1 MRRFVILAATAA
13 MAFLFTGCF
22 GGEVAPSPVR
32 PRLTRIETLG
42 NQCFR
47 ITSSL
52 GTSILTNPY
61 APKTGGRTLPSP
73 LKADIL
79 LVTAERSDANNIN
92 ALENQPALLRG
103 SVGIGCANITGVPI
117 RGVPSYRNPEIPS
130 ADGMNLAYTWVMDGI
145 RFCFVGNMDRL
156 FAPDELSQIGAVDI
170 LFAPAKS
177 LLTASERD
185 QAIKQIRPRL
195 LIPMGKGTWLNGDVR
210 KIESKSFSLSRE
222 MLPTQAGTLVFTK

>member
-1 MRRFVILAATAA
+1 MGRFFVLAA
-13 MAFLFTGCF
+13 MAAMVAVLAGCG
-22 GGEVAPSPVR
+22 GGEVVSAPAR
-32 PRLTRIETLG
+32 PRLTRIESLG

-79 LVTAERSDANNIN
+79 LVTAERPDANNIN

-117 RGVPSYRNPEIPS
+117 RGVPSYRNPDVPS
-130 ADGMNLAYTWVMDGI
+130 ADGMNVTYTWVMDGI
-145 RFCFVGNMDRL
+145 RFCYVGNMDRL
-156 FAPDELSQIGAVDI
+156 FAPDQLSQIGSVDV
-170 LFAPAKS
+170 LFAPVQT
-177 LLTASERD
+177 LLTPAERD
-185 QAIKQIRPRL
+185 QALNQIRPRL
-195 LIPMGKGTWLNGDVR
+195 LVPMGKGTWTTGEVKKLEGNG
-210 KIESKSFSLSRE
+210 FSLSRE
-222 MLPTQAGTLVFTK
+222 MLPMQTLTLVFPK

>member
-1 MRRFVILAATAA
+1 MRRFVLLAA
-13 MAFLFTGCF
+13 MAAIAVILTGCS
-22 GGEVAPSPVR
+22 GGEVASAPVR
-32 PRLTRIETLG
+32 PRLTRVESLG

-79 LVTAERSDANNIN
+79 LVTAERPDANNIN

-117 RGVPSYRNPEIPS
+117 RGVPSYRNPDAPS

-145 RFCFVGNMDRL
+145 RFCFVGNMDHL
-156 FAPDELSQIGAVDI
+156 FVPDELSQIGAVDV

-185 QAIKQIRPRL
+185 QAIKQLRPRL
-195 LIPMGKGTWLNGDVR
+195 LIPMGKGTWTTGNVR
-210 KIESKSFSLSRE
+210 KVESKSFSLSRE
-222 MLPTQAGTLVFTK
+222 MLPSQCGTLVFTK

>member
-1 MRRFVILAATAA
+1 MRHFVLLAA
-13 MAFLFTGCF
+13 MAAMAVVFAGCG
-22 GGEVAPSPVR
+22 GGEVVSAPVR
-32 PRLTRIETLG
+32 PRLTRIESLG

-79 LVTAERSDANNIN
+79 LVTAERPDANNIN

-117 RGVPSYRNPEIPS
+117 RGVPSYRNPDVPS
-130 ADGMNLAYTWVMDGI
+130 ADGMNLTYTWVMDGI
-145 RFCFVGNMDRL
+145 RFCYVGNMDRL
-156 FAPDELSQIGAVDI
+156 FASDQLSEIGAVDV
-170 LFAPAKS
+170 LFAPVKT
-177 LLTASERD
+177 LLKASERN
-185 QAIKQIRPRL
+185 QALNQMRPRL
-195 LIPMGKGTWLNGDVR
+195 LVPMGTGKWTAGAVKT
-210 KIESKSFSLSRE
+210 IEGKNFSLSRE
-222 MLPTQAGTLVFTK
+222 MLPSQTLTLVFPK

>member
-1 MRRFVILAATAA
+1 MRHFVLLAA
-13 MAFLFTGCF
+13 MAAMAVVFAGCG
-22 GGEVAPSPVR
+22 GGEVASSPVR
-32 PRLTRIETLG
+32 PRLTRIASLG

-79 LVTAERSDANNIN
+79 LVTAERPDANNIN

-117 RGVPSYRNPEIPS
+117 RGVPSYRNPDVPS
-130 ADGMNLAYTWVMDGI
+130 ADGMNLTYTWVMDGI
-145 RFCFVGNMDRL
+145 RFCYVGNMDRL
-156 FAPDELSQIGAVDI
+156 FASDQLSEIGAVDV
-170 LFAPAKS
+170 LFAPVKT
-177 LLTASERD
+177 LLKASERD
-185 QAIKQIRPRL
+185 QALNQIRPRL
-195 LIPMGKGTWLNGDVR
+195 LIPMGTGKWTAGAVKT
-210 KIESKSFSLSRE
+210 IEGKNFSLSRE
-222 MLPTQAGTLVFTK
+222 MLPSQTLTLVFQK

>member
-22 GGEVAPSPVR
+22 GGEVAPAPVR

-103 SVGIGCANITGVPI
+103 
-117 RGVPSYRNPEIPS
+117 
-130 ADGMNLAYTWVMDGI
+130 
-145 RFCFVGNMDRL
+145 
-156 FAPDELSQIGAVDI
+156 
-170 LFAPAKS
+170 
-177 LLTASERD
+177 
-185 QAIKQIRPRL
+185 QARQ
-195 LIPMGKGTWLNGDVR
+195 
-210 KIESKSFSLSRE
+210 
-222 MLPTQAGTLVFTK
+222 

>member
-1 MRRFVILAATAA
+1 MRRFVLLAA
-13 MAFLFTGCF
+13 MAAMAVVFAGCG
-22 GGEVAPSPVR
+22 GGEVASAPVR
-32 PRLTRIETLG
+32 PRLTRIESLG

-79 LVTAERSDANNIN
+79 LVTAERPDANNIN

-117 RGVPSYRNPEIPS
+117 RGVPSYRNPDVPS
-130 ADGMNLAYTWVMDGI
+130 ADGMNLFYTWVMDGI
-145 RFCFVGNMDRL
+145 RFCYVGNMDRL
-156 FAPDELSQIGAVDI
+156 FAPDQLSEIGAVDV
-170 LFAPAKS
+170 LFAPVKT
-177 LLTASERD
+177 LLKASERD
-185 QAIKQIRPRL
+185 QALNQMRPRL
-195 LIPMGKGTWLNGDVR
+195 LVPMGTGKWTAGAVKT
-210 KIESKSFSLSRE
+210 IEAKNFSLSRE
-222 MLPTQAGTLVFTK
+222 MLPSQTLTLVFPK

>member
-1 MRRFVILAATAA
+1 MRRFVLLAA
-13 MAFLFTGCF
+13 MAAMAVVFAGCG
-22 GGEVAPSPVR
+22 GGEVASAPVR
-32 PRLTRIETLG
+32 PRLTRIESLG

-79 LVTAERSDANNIN
+79 LVTAERPDANNIN

-117 RGVPSYRNPEIPS
+117 RGVPSYRNPDVPS
-130 ADGMNLAYTWVMDGI
+130 ADGMNLTYTWVMDGI
-145 RFCFVGNMDRL
+145 RFCYVGNMDRL
-156 FAPDELSQIGAVDI
+156 FASDQLSEFGAVDV
-170 LFAPAKS
+170 LFAPAKT
-177 LLTASERD
+177 LLKASERD
-185 QAIKQIRPRL
+185 QALNQMRPRL
-195 LIPMGKGTWLNGDVR
+195 LVPMGTGRWTAGAVKT
-210 KIESKSFSLSRE
+210 IEGKNFSLSRE
-222 MLPTQAGTLVFTK
+222 MLPTQTLTLVFPK

>member
-1 MRRFVILAATAA
+1 MRRIVLLAA
-13 MAFLFTGCF
+13 MAAMAVQFTGCG
-22 GGEVAPSPVR
+22 GGEVASAPVR
-32 PRLTRIETLG
+32 PRLTRIESLG

-79 LVTAERSDANNIN
+79 LVTAERPDANNIN

-117 RGVPSYRNPEIPS
+117 RGVPSYRNPDVPS
-130 ADGMNLAYTWVMDGI
+130 ADGMNLFYTWVMDGI
-145 RFCFVGNMDRL
+145 RFCYVGNMDRL
-156 FAPDELSQIGAVDI
+156 FAPDQLSEIGAVDV
-170 LFAPAKS
+170 LFAPVKT
-177 LLTASERD
+177 LLKASERD
-185 QAIKQIRPRL
+185 QALNQIRPRL
-195 LIPMGKGTWLNGDVR
+195 LVPMGTGKWTAGAVKTIKGKN
-210 KIESKSFSLSRE
+210 FSLSRE
-222 MLPTQAGTLVFTK
+222 MLPSQTLTLVFSK